1 MPGMTGYELL
11 KKVKVYV
18 RRQESKNL
26 QKKCLT
32 LLTKEIKAMKEDSKL
47 IRTDKEEQA
56 NKAAEPVGT
65 ALRSDVSVLGYD
77 IDNWPGMPIV
87 GPSDL
92 EELNARIDQ
101 AEQEMNEENGYSW
114 EEVMMDAHA
123 IVNRYETAVY

>member
-1 MPGMTGYELL
+1 
-11 KKVKVYV
+11 
-18 RRQESKNL
+18 
-26 QKKCLT
+26 
-32 LLTKEIKAMKEDSKL
+32 MKEDSKL

-114 EEVMMDAHA
+114 EEVMMDAYA